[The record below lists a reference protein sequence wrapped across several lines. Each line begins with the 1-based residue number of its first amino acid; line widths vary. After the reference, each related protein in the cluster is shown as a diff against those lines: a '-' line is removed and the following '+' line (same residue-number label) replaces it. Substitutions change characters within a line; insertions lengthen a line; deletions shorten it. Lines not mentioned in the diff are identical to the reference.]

1 MRLCL
6 GHSVQIKTCI
16 DFVQAAL
23 QPLSI
28 CSVDPGVTI
37 KSGRQVRT
45 IGLGVLN
52 PLGALRHRSS
62 PRSRRKTTPQ
72 RFYIPN
78 GFLP

>member
-1 MRLCL
+1 M
-6 GHSVQIKTCI
+6 QIKTCI

-45 IGLGVLN
+45 IGLGILN
-52 PLGALRHRSS
+52 PLGGALRHRSS
-62 PRSRRKTTPQ
+62 PRSRRNTTPQ